1 MENESPGQLV
11 NLLEVQ
17 NKQLVA
23 LWRTLCILLYSV
35 CAVGNC
41 CLSLCLNVGRLWEGC
56 EKRFANPGK
65 SRTFLSLKLWEPC
78 NRLLA
83 LRSEMSWSRNQRPV
97 IRTKKCSLSH
107 VSKSLVL
114 VLGLVLGLLCSEVCS
129 WSPWCGTF
137 HFCFELQ
144 SSPSKFI
151 QVMHLLKI
159 VLLAAKDMTTMR
171 LCTGIVSF
179 GIDHSLEFL
188 IAVLVSR
195 FWSFLSSLLLF

>member
-23 LWRTLCILLYSV
+23 SWRTLCICLYSV

-41 CLSLCLNVGRLWEGC
+41 CLSFCLNVGRLWEGC
-56 EKRFANPGK
+56 EKHFASPGK
-65 SRTFLSLKLWEPC
+65 SRTFSSFKLWKPC

-83 LRSEMSWSRNQRPV
+83 LLPGMSWSRNQRLV

-114 VLGLVLGLLCSEVCS
+114 VLGLVLGLLCSEYWYWQFVADLRDVVHSIFVLNFSHHQVNSYKPCTCWKLCS
-129 WSPWCGTF
+129 
-137 HFCFELQ
+137 
-144 SSPSKFI
+144 
-151 QVMHLLKI
+151 
-159 VLLAAKDMTTMR
+159 
-171 LCTGIVSF
+171 
-179 GIDHSLEFL
+179 
-188 IAVLVSR
+188 
-195 FWSFLSSLLLF
+195 